1 MKRLTSIFLV
11 LAMLLTL
18 TPMNIFAAD
27 ADKTAFSDMK
37 ETDYYA
43 QAATALEQLDIL
55 AGYPDGTFG
64 AEKSITRAEM
74 AAIVCR
80 MIDKEADAEKAKGET
95 AFEDV
100 KGDHWASGYINIASK
115 EGIINGDGNGK
126 FRAEDDVKHEEAI
139 KMVVCALGYG
149 ADIEVDPAD
158 WSKGYLEVAD
168 EKGISA
174 DLKGTKGKASTRGD
188 VAVMSYNG
196 LATESE
202 NSKIPA
208 TPVAS
213 KDAGE
218 YKGTQ
223 KVKLTTATKDADIY
237 YTTDGTTPTA
247 KSTKY
252 TKEISISKTS
262 TLKAIA
268 IKNGVVSKG
277 VMSIEYTIKKVSS
290 GGGGG
295 SSRPTTYS
303 LSFATTEN
311 GSVDASVAGSY
322 VTNSVINLIA
332 TPNENY
338 VFVKWESNNGG
349 TFADDNSATTT
360 FTMPANNVTIT
371 AVFAEKET
379 VPAEIAELFG
389 VDPDDYDTDN
399 DGLSNYI
406 EIYVTGTEP
415 TLADSDEDG
424 TLDSDEDFDEDGLT
438 NKQEIDLGTDPS
450 KADTDNDGLDDFTEV
465 NSYSTDPINHD
476 SDGDTLSDGDEILLG
491 LNPLVQ
497 KTDGTTHDSERTFTQ
512 ELSENNISEELLSI
526 DNAAVPALTLTASG
540 NINNDVII
548 SATSSNDF
556 SDSRAIVGEAVDVS
570 GENISEGTI
579 SFTLQND
586 GVSLLSVDD
595 TDETFNTN
603 LICKYNADGST
614 EYLDTDYDSS
624 TNTLSA
630 DINEEGTYF
639 VMDVKNLFDE
649 LGLAMP
655 TVADLSSL
663 TDPEPVA
670 LMSIDEFGEEDNQNQ
685 NNNSNESTEEISLFS
700 IEENAE
706 DVNVVAASAETEKV
720 TLMASSGA
728 MAQAD
733 IVFII
738 DTTGSMSGAIN
749 NVKNNVKLFVD
760 ELKSRGISA
769 GLALID
775 YQDITWDGY
784 DSTRV
789 HKNGSSNWFYDMD
802 AYKEKIAAL
811 YADDGGDTPECA
823 VDALE
828 TARLLDMRAS
838 AGKIFILVTDAD
850 YKVDN
855 RYGIPSMAAEI
866 ELLKNAGVTCSV
878 VCPSYE
884 QSTYYNLYNDTNG
897 IWANIYGDF
906 NTELTALADRIGEE
920 IVGDGY
926 WIYLQGP
933 VPVPVRLNAMPEE
946 GSTEDTD
953 EDGIPDIEELESATP
968 SGEID
973 LDELITKV
981 SRGAITDTDYGI
993 VKMFKYK
1000 SSPVEKD
1007 TDFDG
1012 IADTEDVYPNN
1023 NSFTGKMNRFDKDDV
1038 PAYDLNNGKIS
1049 FSVDYRWFFGNNYK
1063 YNSNISVLSSLYAA
1077 DIYENKSDIAND
1089 SDVQI
1094 YVDGLLTDRHTP
1106 SALLEIFGLNDA
1118 SVIPVGYTDND
1129 RTEVAL
1135 GHRCVEYNG
1144 EKKEIILIAVRG
1156 TNGTFEEWSSNFDVG
1171 ADTSEYYSLTG
1182 YHSEWENKENHK
1194 GFDVTANRVM
1204 NAVSEYLNT
1213 APTLDADAKKVYWIT
1228 GHSRGAGIANI
1239 IGAYYEAEGKETFT
1253 YTFAAPTTTTSYN
1266 NCRSIFNIINEDDL
1280 IPTLPLEN
1288 WHFKRYGTDKP
1299 VSVAA
1304 HSGSKTFWGKGGTYK
1319 GGAFKDLL
1327 DMNYNNN
1334 EKVDWLLGIFENIA
1348 NGREDLYHFTY
1359 SDDTLELSGLNH
1371 STEESAQKATNE
1383 KKGSKSIELQRL
1395 GKFEA
1400 IEGTNGF
1407 GKTVWKV
1414 GCYQT
1419 PAYFMQALAELAAN
1433 KTIHEVASKYHDARN
1448 AFVVTYAS
1456 GMDHPHWTETYYL
1469 IAKGKFSNAW

>member
-18 TPMNIFAAD
+18 APMNIFAVD
-27 ADKTAFSDMK
+27 TEKTAFSDMK

-80 MIDKEADAEKAKGET
+80 MIDKETDAEKAKGET
-95 AFEDV
+95 IFDDV
-100 KGDHWASGYINIASK
+100 SSDHWASGYINIASK

-126 FRAEDDVKHEEAI
+126 FRPEDDVKHEEAI

-149 ADIEVDPAD
+149 DDVEVDAKD
-158 WSKGYLEVAD
+158 WSKGYLEVAE

-174 DLKGTKGKASTRGD
+174 DLKGTKGKTSTRGD

-196 LATESE
+196 LATDAE
-202 NSKIPA
+202 NAKIPA

-213 KDAGE
+213 KEAGE

-223 KVKLTTATKDADIY
+223 KVKLTTTTKDADIY
-237 YTTDGTTPTA
+237 YTTDGTTPTV

-252 TKEISISKTS
+252 TKEISVSKTS
-262 TLKAIA
+262 KLKAIA
-268 IKNGVVSKG
+268 VKNGVASKG

-295 SSRPTTYS
+295 GSSRPTTYS
-303 LSFATTEN
+303 LSFATATN
-311 GSVDASVAGSY
+311 GTIDTSVAGSY
-322 VTNSVINLIA
+322 AQNSTINLTA

-349 TFADDNSATTT
+349 KFADVNSETTT

-371 AVFAEKET
+371 AVFAEEET

-415 TLADSDEDG
+415 TKADSDENGISDA
-424 TLDSDEDFDEDGLT
+424 DEDADNDELT
-438 NKQEIDLGTDPS
+438 NIEEIELGTDLA
-450 KADTDNDGLDDFTEV
+450 KKDTDNDGLDDYVEV
-465 NSYSTDPINHD
+465 NTHNTNPINHD

-497 KTDGTTHDSERTFTQ
+497 KTNGTTLDSERTFTQ
-512 ELSENNISEELLSI
+512 ELSEKNISEELLSE
-526 DNAAVPALTLTASG
+526 DNAAVPSLTLTASG
-540 NINNDVII
+540 NINNDVVI
-548 SATSSNDF
+548 STTSSNDF

-595 TDETFNTN
+595 TDETFTTN

-614 EYLDTDYDSS
+614 EYLDTDYDSD

-630 DINEEGTYF
+630 DINGEGTYF

-655 TVADLSSL
+655 TVADLLSL
-663 TDPEPVA
+663 TDPEPIT
-670 LMSIDEFGEEDNQNQ
+670 LLSIDDLDEENNQNQ

-760 ELKSRGISA
+760 ELKSRGVSA
-769 GLALID
+769 GLALVE
-775 YQDITWDGY
+775 YRDIYEDGY
-784 DSTRV
+784 DTTKV
-789 HKNGSSNWFYDMD
+789 HKNGYSNWFYDMD
-802 AYKEKIAAL
+802 GYKQKVSNLRAFG
-811 YADDGGDTPECA
+811 GGDGPESA

-850 YKVDN
+850 YKVGN
-855 RYGIPSMAAEI
+855 RYDIPSMEAEI
-866 ELLKNAGVTCSV
+866 ELLKNAGVSCSV

-897 IWANIYGDF
+897 IWANIYGNF

-953 EDGIPDIEELESATP
+953 EDGIPDIEELESTTP
-968 SGEID
+968 TGEID

-981 SRGAITDTDYGI
+981 SRGAITGTDYGI
-993 VKMFKYK
+993 VKMYKYK

-1012 IADTEDVYPNN
+1012 TDDIADVMPKSNSIKGIMHYEGDKTCNIDFVMDYRNLIDGNNKVYQKDLSELSILYASDVYDNLYIELNQGIIGGNDDPKTFGNLLGLKDTACYEIKA
-1023 NSFTGKMNRFDKDDV
+1023 SDYSVDKDDV
-1038 PAYDLNNGKIS
+1038 TEFFVGHKKI
-1049 FSVDYRWFFGNNYK
+1049 N
-1063 YNSNISVLSSLYAA
+1063 
-1077 DIYENKSDIAND
+1077 
-1089 SDVQI
+1089 
-1094 YVDGLLTDRHTP
+1094 
-1106 SALLEIFGLNDA
+1106 
-1118 SVIPVGYTDND
+1118 
-1129 RTEVAL
+1129 
-1135 GHRCVEYNG
+1135 YNG
-1144 EKKEIILIAVRG
+1144 VDNEVIVVSVRG
-1156 TNGTFEEWSSNFDVG
+1156 TNGTNAEWSSNFDVG
-1171 ADTSEYYSLTG
+1171 ADTPEYYAATG
-1182 YHSEWENKENHK
+1182 SEHPDWVNKENHK
-1194 GFDVTANRVM
+1194 GFDVSANRVL
-1204 NAVSEYLNT
+1204 NILEEYIYTNV
-1213 APTLDADAKKVYWIT
+1213 DADAKKSILIT
-1228 GHSRGAGIANI
+1228 GHSRGAAIANI
-1239 IGAYYEAEGKETFT
+1239 IGAHFEDDPNYRSYT
-1253 YTFAAPTTTTSYN
+1253 YTFATPNSTTS
-1266 NCRSIFNIINEDDL
+1266 
-1280 IPTLPLEN
+1280 
-1288 WHFKRYGTDKP
+1288 
-1299 VSVAA
+1299 
-1304 HSGSKTFWGKGGTYK
+1304 
-1319 GGAFKDLL
+1319 
-1327 DMNYNNN
+1327 
-1334 EKVDWLLGIFENIA
+1334 
-1348 NGREDLYHFTY
+1348 
-1359 SDDTLELSGLNH
+1359 
-1371 STEESAQKATNE
+1371 
-1383 KKGSKSIELQRL
+1383 
-1395 GKFEA
+1395 
-1400 IEGTNGF
+1400 
-1407 GKTVWKV
+1407 
-1414 GCYQT
+1414 
-1419 PAYFMQALAELAAN
+1419 
-1433 KTIHEVASKYHDARN
+1433 
-1448 AFVVTYAS
+1448 TYAS
-1456 GMDHPHWTETYYL
+1456 NYKTIFNVKNKDDIIPYLPISEWGFTNYGVTKSISVAEYYENKWFAAQEGTWEWFIGDDYNNDGGTSRTLGNFAKISTCRNDLYKLDTSDDGKVWENNAGHITYAGAEEELNQLKTTLQNEKLLKFCNVSIVGGGLSYHVEINYSPAYLMQILCNMTTKTGPLLGHDVKGKYASAKASFVASSGKIPVLTAIGGMTHPHMQPTYYI
-1469 IAKGKFSNAW
+1469 IAHHNFKKLD

>member
-1 MKRLTSIFLV
+1 M
-11 LAMLLTL
+11 
-18 TPMNIFAAD
+18 
-27 ADKTAFSDMK
+27 
-37 ETDYYA
+37 
-43 QAATALEQLDIL
+43 
-55 AGYPDGTFG
+55 
-64 AEKSITRAEM
+64 
-74 AAIVCR
+74 
-80 MIDKEADAEKAKGET
+80 
-95 AFEDV
+95 
-100 KGDHWASGYINIASK
+100 
-115 EGIINGDGNGK
+115 
-126 FRAEDDVKHEEAI
+126 
-139 KMVVCALGYG
+139 
-149 ADIEVDPAD
+149 
-158 WSKGYLEVAD
+158 
-168 EKGISA
+168 
-174 DLKGTKGKASTRGD
+174 
-188 VAVMSYNG
+188 
-196 LATESE
+196 
-202 NSKIPA
+202 
-208 TPVAS
+208 
-213 KDAGE
+213 
-218 YKGTQ
+218 
-223 KVKLTTATKDADIY
+223 
-237 YTTDGTTPTA
+237 
-247 KSTKY
+247 
-252 TKEISISKTS
+252 
-262 TLKAIA
+262 
-268 IKNGVVSKG
+268 
-277 VMSIEYTIKKVSS
+277 
-290 GGGGG
+290 
-295 SSRPTTYS
+295 
-303 LSFATTEN
+303 
-311 GSVDASVAGSY
+311 
-322 VTNSVINLIA
+322 
-332 TPNENY
+332 
-338 VFVKWESNNGG
+338 FVKWESNNGG

-415 TLADSDEDG
+415 TLADSDEDS

-497 KTDGTTHDSERTFTQ
+497 KTDGTTLDSERTFTQ
-512 ELSENNISEELLSI
+512 ELSENNISEDLLSE
-526 DNAAVPALTLTASG
+526 DNDAVPSLTLTASG
-540 NINNDVII
+540 NINNDVVI

-630 DINEEGTYF
+630 DINGEGTYF

-968 SGEID
+968 TGEID

-981 SRGAITDTDYGI
+981 SRGAITGTDYGV
-993 VKMFKYK
+993 VKMYKYK
-1000 SSPVEKD
+1000 SNPSESD
-1007 TDFDG
+1007 TDGDGYDDTCDLSPKTVYKKPVVLLHGRGDNSADCFGVITGVHDSKKKPHNNHYNASKTESDKNYKGKNYTDVDTHRITDIIPSTGDKTPKNLGYELKYTYNYTENGNLFAFNYPNKDMTKKNASKLDDYLNNLAIEMQTSDMGNYFYPTQDAKNNKEYEIVLIGHSNGGLVSRYFIENMWGDSVVDKLITIDTPHWGSGLADVSDNLTTCYPMDIDLNPENSIFGGSYYEYSSLNPFVQKKLDYINENQTDALNYTDHGDVEYYFLAGYDLAASWDVPTGYLNDNITFDIDLDG
-1012 IADTEDVYPNN
+1012 ISSFGEYKTYIKDCYTEYSKYPELAENTFFKNVFNLKLSDGDNVVNN
-1023 NSFTGKMNRFDKDDV
+1023 QSQLGLKFNDDK
-1038 PAYDLNNGKIS
+1038 
-1049 FSVDYRWFFGNNYK
+1049 
-1063 YNSNISVLSSLYAA
+1063 
-1077 DIYENKSDIAND
+1077 ND
-1089 SDVQI
+1089 SPLI
-1094 YVDGLLTDRHTP
+1094 KRINANGLWMNMDTFIGH
-1106 SALLEIFGLNDA
+1106 SALSHFHGQNQH
-1118 SVIPVGYTDND
+1118 
-1129 RTEVAL
+1129 RTETI
-1135 GHRCVEYNG
+1135 
-1144 EKKEIILIAVRG
+1144 EKIASIL
-1156 TNGTFEEWSSNFDVG
+1156 
-1171 ADTSEYYSLTG
+1171 
-1182 YHSEWENKENHK
+1182 
-1194 GFDVTANRVM
+1194 
-1204 NAVSEYLNT
+1204 
-1213 APTLDADAKKVYWIT
+1213 
-1228 GHSRGAGIANI
+1228 
-1239 IGAYYEAEGKETFT
+1239 
-1253 YTFAAPTTTTSYN
+1253 
-1266 NCRSIFNIINEDDL
+1266 ED
-1280 IPTLPLEN
+1280 
-1288 WHFKRYGTDKP
+1288 
-1299 VSVAA
+1299 
-1304 HSGSKTFWGKGGTYK
+1304 
-1319 GGAFKDLL
+1319 
-1327 DMNYNNN
+1327 
-1334 EKVDWLLGIFENIA
+1334 
-1348 NGREDLYHFTY
+1348 
-1359 SDDTLELSGLNH
+1359 
-1371 STEESAQKATNE
+1371 
-1383 KKGSKSIELQRL
+1383 
-1395 GKFEA
+1395 
-1400 IEGTNGF
+1400 
-1407 GKTVWKV
+1407 
-1414 GCYQT
+1414 
-1419 PAYFMQALAELAAN
+1419 
-1433 KTIHEVASKYHDARN
+1433 
-1448 AFVVTYAS
+1448 
-1456 GMDHPHWTETYYL
+1456 
-1469 IAKGKFSNAW
+1469 